1 MSSSLIFKKFKL
13 NTKIYFG
20 TNSIKKLN
28 YILNSDKILIV
39 SSKKG
44 KIRLLKNS
52 NILKKKNIDFIE
64 TIDSYPS
71 LKYVNKI
78 LKKSFGKEYKIVIAF
93 GGGSVIDIAKII
105 KVYLEIKKKIS
116 IKNLVKNINNYK
128 IKKKINLIVIPTTSG
143 TGSEVTNFATIWDTK
158 KNKKISLESKYLYPN
173 YALVDPTTTYSLNY
187 KNTLFTAIDALN
199 QLFDSFWNKKSD
211 KKYKIIASKA
221 IQTSIRTL
229 KQIKKNNISKKNRLD
244 LSYVSLI
251 SGICIRKTKTSICHS
266 ISYPLTSFYNV
277 PHGLAVFFTTLE
289 VYKLVMARNK
299 SYFRI
304 LLANTNFSNN
314 QKIINELN
322 YIFKKHKIKN
332 KIKKYIPNFKKI
344 DLLINY
350 MFTKSRFKNFILD
363 INKPTLKNIL
373 LKSYE

>member
-20 TNSIKKLN
+20 NNSIKKLN

-128 IKKKINLIVIPTTSG
+128 IKKK
-143 TGSEVTNFATIWDTK
+143 
-158 KNKKISLESKYLYPN
+158 
-173 YALVDPTTTYSLNY
+173 
-187 KNTLFTAIDALN
+187 
-199 QLFDSFWNKKSD
+199 
-211 KKYKIIASKA
+211 
-221 IQTSIRTL
+221 
-229 KQIKKNNISKKNRLD
+229 
-244 LSYVSLI
+244 
-251 SGICIRKTKTSICHS
+251 
-266 ISYPLTSFYNV
+266 
-277 PHGLAVFFTTLE
+277 
-289 VYKLVMARNK
+289 
-299 SYFRI
+299 
-304 LLANTNFSNN
+304 
-314 QKIINELN
+314 
-322 YIFKKHKIKN
+322 
-332 KIKKYIPNFKKI
+332 
-344 DLLINY
+344 
-350 MFTKSRFKNFILD
+350 
-363 INKPTLKNIL
+363 
-373 LKSYE
+373 